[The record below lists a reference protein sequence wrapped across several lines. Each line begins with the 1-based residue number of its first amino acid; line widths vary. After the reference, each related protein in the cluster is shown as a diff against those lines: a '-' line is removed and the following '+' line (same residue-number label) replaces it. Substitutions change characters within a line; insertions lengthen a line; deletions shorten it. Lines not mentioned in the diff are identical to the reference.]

1 MKLWLA
7 ILIFILS
14 FQPHAQ
20 ATSLH
25 SGFDIVFDI
34 DWTTFYSIENPDDH
48 KGDRQIRVVEGKAYR
63 HTDFLPEVIEA
74 LIQRHPDVRISFFS
88 GGSKSRNETL
98 LSQVHLSDGRSL
110 LQVAHR
116 VFSKDHLQVVS
127 QDETLAFSTRFKK
140 NLTLVMP
147 EADPKR
153 TILIDDQTDFAVKPH
168 KAVHSMGIF
177 DYFKAFDPSMTVKPY
192 APTSHQAWSM
202 ERNKALLWLAM
213 LDTALENA
221 RVHGDLAS
229 EAEIQWNQRP
239 QNRFTLEKG
248 RTLLRRP
255 YAPACGR
262 VF

>member
-7 ILIFILS
+7 FLILILS

-20 ATSLH
+20 ATSPQ

-34 DWTTFYSIENPDDH
+34 DWTTFYSIKNPDEH
-48 KGDRQIRVVEGKAYR
+48 KGDRQIRIVEDKAYR
-63 HTDFLPEVIEA
+63 HTDFLPEMIEA
-74 LIQRHPDVRISFFS
+74 LMQRHPDVRISFFS
-88 GGSKSRNETL
+88 GGTKSRNEAL

-110 LQVAHR
+110 LQIAHR

-127 QDETLAFSTRFKK
+127 QDETLSFPSRFKK
-140 NLTLVMP
+140 NLTVVMP
-147 EADPKR
+147 EALPAR

-168 KAVHSMGIF
+168 KAVSSLGVF
-177 DYFKAFDPSMTVKPY
+177 DYFKSFDPSLTGKPY
-192 APTSHQAWSM
+192 APASLEAWSM

-229 EAEIQWNQRP
+229 AAQIQWNQHP
-239 QNRFTLEKG
+239 QNAFTLEKG
-248 RTLLRRP
+248 RQLISRP
-255 YAPACGR
+255 QAPACGR